1 MSTNSTATTYTKA
14 QAKAH
19 DAKLAEAAATLYTAQ
34 VRANNAANDIHRAAG
49 DTERRLGRGRSSEL
63 TWTMTLADATTA
75 AEAVA
80 GGNVESLGP
89 IAAWR
94 LERAPQRAADAL
106 AAHKAARDAV
116 TAARA
121 VVEQLEEVWLTHG
134 QWSRFF
140 VVQGGHIHSSTM
152 CHSLRLTTRIGWLP
166 DLSGESEADAVAAYG
181 TVLCSKCFPSA
192 PVEWTTKAPKP
203 LDPSEC
209 PGSRKYVPGAN
220 LRLCSPRGT
229 CPECGQHVSVTSTA
243 KARKHDRPKTAAPA

>member
-1 MSTNSTATTYTKA
+1 MSTNSTSSAYTKA
-14 QAKAH
+14 QAKEH
-19 DAKLAEAAATLYTAQ
+19 DAKLAEAAAALYTAQ
-34 VRANNAANDIHRAAG
+34 VQANNAANNIHRAAG
-49 DTERRLGRGRSSEL
+49 DTERRRGRSSEP
-63 TWTMTLADATTA
+63 TWTMTLAEAITA

-94 LERAPQRAADAL
+94 LESAPQRAAEAL
-106 AAHKAARDAV
+106 AAHTASRAAV

-152 CHSLRLTTRIGWLP
+152 CHSLRITTRIGWLP

-192 PVEWTTKAPKP
+192 PVEWTTQAPKP
-203 LDPSEC
+203 LDPNEC
-209 PGSRKYVPGAN
+209 SGSRKYVPGAN

-229 CPECGQHVSVTSTA
+229 CPECGQYVSVTSTA
-243 KARKHDRPKTAAPA
+243 KARKHDRPKPAAPA